1 MKEYKPHHQNENT
14 QNENVVYRKKY
25 RNHWGRAFIMLF
37 VILGICFF
45 LAFFGL
51 ASVKDLFGLEKK
63 DKQIEVTI
71 TDDMKMSQITK
82 LLHEKNVIEQPF
94 TFSLYAKLKKADE
107 KLKSGTYILNSNM
120 GYDQIIYSMRGSKN
134 AIKDTVKVTFYEGM
148 TIREIGD
155 RLEENKVCTKEDFIN
170 ALDTGTYDYDFVS
183 RIPADENRF
192 RKFEGYLFPDTYEF
206 YVGMDPQSVVKKFLT
221 NFQNKLSDDLNA
233 QIKNSGMSLDQV
245 ITLASIIQEEASAE
259 EEMGKVSSVFHNR
272 MDSPETF
279 PKLQSDVTIFY
290 VEKDIKP
297 FLNEQN
303 QALYDSYNTYVCKG
317 LPVAPV
323 SNPGLA
329 AIEAALNPEN
339 TDFYF
344 FLTDINGKYYYA
356 KTAQEHYQNDYT
368 ASKLGKTHGIS
379 MK

>member
-1 MKEYKPHHQNENT
+1 MKEYKSHQHSQNNE
-14 QNENVVYRKKY
+14 NENVVYRKKY
-25 RNHWGRAFIMLF
+25 RNHWGRALILLF
-37 VILGICFF
+37 LILGISFF

-51 ASVKDLFGLEKK
+51 ASAKDLLGLEKE
-63 DKQIEVTI
+63 DKQIEI
-71 TDDMKMSQITK
+71 TVSENMKMAQITK
-82 LLHEKNVIEQPF
+82 LLHDKNVIDQPF
-94 TFSLYAKLKKADE
+94 AFSLYAKLKNEEE
-107 KLKSGTYILNSNM
+107 KLKPGTYILNSNM
-120 GYDQIIYSMRGSKN
+120 GYDQILYAMRGNKN

-148 TIREIGD
+148 TIREIGE
-155 RLEENKVCTKEDFIN
+155 RLEENEVCTKKDFIE
-170 ALDTGTYDYDFVS
+170 ALETGTYNYDFIS

-206 YVGMDPQSVVKKFLT
+206 YVGMDPESVVRKFLG
-221 NFQNKLSDDLNA
+221 NFQNKLTDELNA
-233 QIKNSGMSLDQV
+233 EIKNSGMSLDEV
-245 ITLASIIQEEASAE
+245 ITLASIIQEEASAV

-272 MDSPETF
+272 METPQTF

-297 FLNEQN
+297 FLNQQN
-303 QALYDSYNTYVCKG
+303 QALYDSYNTYVCNG

-323 SNPGLA
+323 SNPGMA
-329 AIEAALNPEN
+329 AINAALHPED
-339 TDFYF
+339 TDYYF

-356 KTAQEHYQNDYT
+356 KTAQQHYQNDYT